1 MAERATLID
10 YLIVIFKWKKAVFAV
25 TSVAVIVTAVVV
37 CLIPP
42 VYVGKTRVLPPE
54 TDHSSTALQLMG
66 QGGGASLPGAILGK
80 KSMNDLYIGLLQSR
94 TVLDRMVERFGLVK
108 AYGAAYREE
117 AREELLSRLQAVNDR
132 KSGVIT
138 ITVEDRDPKRA
149 AEMANA
155 FVVELKKLTREI
167 ALTEASQRRLFYE
180 EKMKEARESM
190 ARSEEAMK
198 GFQEQTG
205 AIEMKE
211 QAKAIIESVAK
222 LRGDIASKQVQL
234 KVLRTYSMPQ
244 NPDLQKTEEELRGMK
259 EQLARLEGKRGGSAL
274 LLSSGN
280 VPEAG
285 AGYARKMRDMKHSEA
300 VLEVLAKQY
309 EVAKIDESRN
319 NATIQV
325 IDAADVPEKRAR
337 PDRARAVGI
346 ALVAGL
352 IGGVLWSF
360 ILESRERI
368 SRDPEMRNKLARLK
382 EYALLRPGS
391 QRLAINRESING

>member
-1 MAERATLID
+1 MAERPTLID

-94 TVLDRMVERFGLVK
+94 TVLDRMVHRFGLVE

-222 LRGDIASKQVQL
+222 LRGDIAAKQVQL

-259 EQLARLEGKRGGSAL
+259 EQLSRLEGKRGGSAL

-368 SRDPEMRNKLARLK
+368 SRDPEMCNKLARLK

-391 QRLAINRESING
+391 QRLAINRESLNG

>member
-1 MAERATLID
+1 MAERPTLID

-42 VYVGKTRVLPPE
+42 VYVWKTRVLPPE

-94 TVLDRMVERFGLVK
+94 TVLDRMVHRFGLVE

-132 KSGVIT
+132 KSGVIN